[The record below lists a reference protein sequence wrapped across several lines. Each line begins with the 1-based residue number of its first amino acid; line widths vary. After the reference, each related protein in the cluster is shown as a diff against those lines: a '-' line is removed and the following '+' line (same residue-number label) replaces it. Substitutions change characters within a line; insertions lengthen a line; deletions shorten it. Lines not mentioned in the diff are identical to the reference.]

1 MRTRSFKL
9 VKTKRSYMILSLLIP
24 TIPER
29 CDMLNTLLKDLNG
42 QIHGRE
48 VEIIRCSDK
57 KILSVGAKRNALL
70 ERALGKYC
78 AFIDDDDIVC
88 HNYIDLI
95 LDALK
100 YSPDCCSLKGLITT
114 DGVNAKTFIH
124 SIKYNNYFEKDGIYY
139 RPPNHL
145 NVIKT
150 EIAKQF
156 KFPEKNF
163 GEDTDWAMQI
173 CHSGLLKH
181 EIWIEPVLYYY
192 KYISKK

>member
-1 MRTRSFKL
+1 
-9 VKTKRSYMILSLLIP
+9 MILSLLIP
-24 TIPER
+24 TLPKRKELFDR
-29 CDMLNTLLKDLNG
+29 LLEDLKKQVGNKDN
-42 QIHGRE
+42 I
-48 VEIIRCSDK
+48 EIASSPDENLTI
-57 KILSVGAKRNALL
+57 GEKRNILL
-70 ERALGKYC
+70 QRASGKYC
-78 AFIDDDDIVC
+78 AFVDDDDCVC

-100 YSPDCCSLKGLITT
+100 HSPDCCSLKGLITT
-114 DGVNAKTFIH
+114 DGFNAKTFIH
-124 SIKYNNYFEKDGIYY
+124 SIRYNNYFEKDGIYY

-145 NVIKT
+145 NCIKT

-156 KFPEKNF
+156 KFPEKSF